1 MANFRIPL
9 ILCCPL
15 FSAASLAQG
24 DLFNLSLEE
33 LQDVKVT
40 IATKTDTQLKYTPSS
55 VSYFSRQHI
64 RDLGITTLTEL
75 FAHIPG
81 FYPMYNPV
89 EGNESY
95 LIARGHP
102 QKYANTLLLLINGQ
116 RINEDYTGGINYID
130 RFISLHNVERVEVV
144 RGPGS
149 TLYGSNAFNGVV
161 NIITKTENYI
171 TLGVGSFSQRT
182 LNLGATYQGE
192 IISAG
197 FDGHFYQDDGDTL
210 GNVFDRFLLQD
221 TTNDAHEAQQ
231 LEAFVS
237 AYGVTFN
244 TRYHR
249 SARDSYYLFRRLRDG
264 TTKQE
269 NQHWLS
275 RLGYQY
281 HSDNSWAVKTAL
293 EYSKATRKSLTA
305 LELQGD
311 APFNAAD
318 FLFGEDFTY
327 DSYRA
332 IVDSQYFYSDSQT
345 WSAGIELVESQVPE
359 GYLRSNYD
367 LYSELEY
374 LNQVVTFTQ
383 PGQRVVL
390 PNTRRIKMAYL
401 QLESVWSE
409 HWRTTF
415 GLRRDSYNDVAGR
428 TNPRGAVIY
437 TLNDDHLFKL
447 LYGEAYR
454 VPSLG
459 DLYDEESGLTV
470 GNRTLR
476 PTTLKA
482 TELVYQYTGSSLSFS
497 FSLFHNHIDDLID
510 FSSSGDAVFL
520 GNIANNKATGIE
532 IEWHADLSQYVDLKG
547 TFSHLFSNDTEIQPG
562 QSKIPSED
570 LVPRTHAM
578 TSILVKPSDRWRGS
592 LSIHNRSGVKVLPQ
606 FDDNWTVAAAI
617 NYQYSENASFS
628 LDVNNLLDSNY
639 NTAAIIPLGIKE
651 NRQFSSFQARG
662 REIKLSYRYQF

>member
-1 MANFRIPL
+1 MPHTWPL
-9 ILCCPL
+9 VIFSCLL
-15 FSAASLAQG
+15 FAPSCLALD
-24 DLFNLSLEE
+24 DLYSLSLEE

-55 VSYFSRQHI
+55 VSYFSQQHI

-192 IISAG
+192 TISAG

-221 TTNDAHEAQQ
+221 ATNDAHEAQQ

-264 TTKQE
+264 TTKHE

-281 HSDNSWAVKTAL
+281 TVNDSWAVKAAL

-305 LELQGD
+305 LELQGN
-311 APFNAAD
+311 APFNNAD

-374 LNQVVTFTQ
+374 LNQIVTFTQ

-437 TLNDDHLFKL
+437 TFDDHHLFKL

-454 VPSLG
+454 APSLG

-482 TELVYQYTGSSLSFS
+482 TELVYQYTGNSLSFS
-497 FSLFHNHIDDLID
+497 LSLFHNHIDDLID

-520 GNIANNKATGIE
+520 GNIANNKATGVE

-547 TFSHLFSNDTEIQPG
+547 TFSHLFSNDTEINPD
-562 QSKIPSED
+562 QSKTPSED

-578 TSILVKPSDRWRGS
+578 TSIVVKPSERWRGS
-592 LSIHNRSGVKVLPQ
+592 LSVHSRSGVKVLQQ
-606 FDDNWTVAAAI
+606 FDDSWTVAAAI
-617 NYQYSENASFS
+617 NYQYSENALFS
-628 LDVNNLLDSNY
+628 LDINNLLDSNY
-639 NTAAIIPLGIKE
+639 HTAAIIPLGIKDSRE
-651 NRQFSSFQARG
+651 FSSFQARG